1 MEHYTWQQIE
11 REMKIDNFKR
21 KVKEKAT
28 KVKDFVIE
36 NKRTIVVA
44 TPIAIAA
51 FSEINKAANRHERAK
66 EERRRDS
73 RVYDPSLGYW
83 WDLKKPLTNNER
95 LEMEAR
101 IANGEKRGDILRDMG
116 KLKK

>member
-36 NKRTIVVA
+36 NKRAIVVA

-51 FSEINKAANRHERAK
+51 FFFFF
-66 EERRRDS
+66 
-73 RVYDPSLGYW
+73 
-83 WDLKKPLTNNER
+83 
-95 LEMEAR
+95 
-101 IANGEKRGDILRDMG
+101 
-116 KLKK
+116 